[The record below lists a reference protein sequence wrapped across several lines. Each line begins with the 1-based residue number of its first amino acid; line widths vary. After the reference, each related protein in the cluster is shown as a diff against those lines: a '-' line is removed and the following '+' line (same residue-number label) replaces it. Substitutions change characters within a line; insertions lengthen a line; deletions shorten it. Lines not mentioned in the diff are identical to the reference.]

1 MSELDFQ
8 FEFQSEIPNSDNELI
23 VEAEG
28 RLRQLASGHS
38 DMIGG
43 SVALEEL
50 TGDITPHRYEAR
62 VVAYMRPDNVAAV
75 EKRETAIEALKG
87 ALNAVERQVR
97 ERREKLGKPWQQP

>member
-8 FEFQSEIPNSDNELI
+8 FEFHSEIPNSGNELI

-28 RLRQLASGHS
+28 RLRQLALGHS

-50 TGDITPHRYEAR
+50 TGDTTPHRYQAR
-62 VVAYMRPDNVAAV
+62 VVAYMRPDNLAAV
-75 EKRETAIEALKG
+75 EKGETAVEALKG